1 MEFKNT
7 KSQIILTLS
16 SERATALLAECI
28 ARSTGTN
35 LTFLLYG
42 QVGAGKTFFARKFI
56 QEVLSSQGLFE
67 DVPSPT
73 YTLIQTYETP
83 KVDIWHADLY
93 RLVSYEDIIELGLID
108 AFDSNICLV
117 EWPEK
122 LEKNIPLNA
131 VKIELSHHLEEERIC
146 TLTCEDEKVMANLK
160 LIIKKLENDI

>member
-7 KSQIILTLS
+7 ENQINLILS
-16 SERATALLAECI
+16 SERATTLLAESL
-28 ARSTGTN
+28 ARSTEANVTI
-35 LTFLLYG
+35 LLYG

-56 QEVLSSQGLFE
+56 QKILLHHGLYE

-93 RLVSYEDIIELGLID
+93 RLASYEDIIELGLID

-131 VKIELSHHLEEERIC
+131 VKIELSHHLEGERIC
-146 TLTCEDEKVMANLK
+146 ALTCEDEKVMAKLK
-160 LIIKKLENDI
+160 LIIKKLENDV

>member
-1 MEFKNT
+1 MYKR
-7 KSQIILTLS
+7 Q
-16 SERATALLAECI
+16 
-28 ARSTGTN
+28 
-35 LTFLLYG
+35 
-42 QVGAGKTFFARKFI
+42 
-56 QEVLSSQGLFE
+56 
-67 DVPSPT
+67 
-73 YTLIQTYETP
+73 TLIQTYETP

-117 EWPEK
+117 VWPEK

-131 VKIELSHHLEEERIC
+131 VKIELSHHLEGERIC

>member
-7 KSQIILTLS
+7 KNQINLILS
-16 SERATALLAECI
+16 SERATTLLAESL
-28 ARSTGTN
+28 ARSTEANATI
-35 LTFLLYG
+35 LLYG

-56 QEVLSSQGLFE
+56 QKILLHHGLYE

-93 RLVSYEDIIELGLID
+93 RLSSYEDIIELGLID
-108 AFDSNICLV
+108 AFNSNICLV

-122 LEKNIPLNA
+122 LDKSIPLNA
-131 VKIELSHHLEEERIC
+131 IKIELSHHSERKREC
-146 TLTCEDEKVMANLK
+146 TLICQDEKVMNKLK
-160 LIIKKLENDI
+160 LIVKKLQNEI

>member
-1 MEFKNT
+1 MEFKNI
-7 KSQIILTLS
+7 KNQIILTLS
-16 SERATALLAECI
+16 SERTTALLAERI
-28 ARSTGTN
+28 ARSTETN

-93 RLVSYEDIIELGLID
+93 RLSSYEDIIELGLID
-108 AFDSNICLV
+108 AFNSNTCLV

-122 LEKNIPLNA
+122 LDKSIPLNA
-131 VKIELSHHLEEERIC
+131 IKIELSHHSERKREC
-146 TLTCEDEKVMANLK
+146 TLICQDEKVMNKLK
-160 LIIKKLENDI
+160 LIVKKLQNEI